1 MSFRN
6 EIKIKTNYKM
16 VYRFYKWISD
26 NNGKEIFEKRRVTSI
41 YFDNDGFGTYDDSI
55 EGVVPRKKIR
65 LRTYNN
71 FYFLKE
77 NEVFLENKYSS
88 IEGRFK
94 TVKKINNYKKVIF
107 NGFIEPQYGV
117 MKPKVKVDY
126 YRKYFLC
133 KNIRFTLDKNINY
146 SRIDSFN
153 NSKLSKN
160 SDDIIIELKT
170 KSNFIVDDFFKQNQ
184 FEKTRYS
191 KYCNAVEQV
200 FY

>member
-26 NNGKEIFEKRRVTSI
+26 NNGKEIFEKRRVASI

-77 NEVFLENKYSS
+77 NEDYVVF
-88 IEGRFK
+88 RC
-94 TVKKINNYKKVIF
+94 V
-107 NGFIEPQYGV
+107 
-117 MKPKVKVDY
+117 
-126 YRKYFLC
+126 
-133 KNIRFTLDKNINY
+133 
-146 SRIDSFN
+146 
-153 NSKLSKN
+153 
-160 SDDIIIELKT
+160 
-170 KSNFIVDDFFKQNQ
+170 
-184 FEKTRYS
+184 
-191 KYCNAVEQV
+191 
-200 FY
+200 

>member
-6 EIKIKTNYKM
+6 EIKIKTNSKM
-16 VYRFYKWISD
+16 EYRFYKWLTD
-26 NNGKEIFEKRRVTSI
+26 NEGKEIFEKRRVTSI
-41 YFDNDGFGTYDDSI
+41 YFDNDDFGTYEDSI
-55 EGVVPRKKIR
+55 EGTVPRKKIR

-71 FYFLKE
+71 FFFLKKDKI
-77 NEVFLENKYSS
+77 FLENKFSS

-94 TVKKINNYKKVIF
+94 TIKKINDYKKIIS
-107 NGFIEPQYGV
+107 NGLIESQYGII
-117 MKPKVKVDY
+117 KPKIKVDY
-126 YRKYFLC
+126 SRKYFLC
-133 KNIRFTLDKNINY
+133 KNIRFTVDKYINY

-153 NSKLSKN
+153 NSKISKK
-160 SDDIIIELKT
+160 SDDVIIELKT
-170 KSNFIVDDFFKQNQ
+170 KSNFDVEEFFKKNQ